1 MKALKSQLA
10 KDVLADPRAKD
21 QLRSYLARR
30 TAAATTVTVA
40 GEAGPETLIEL
51 RTEGRVL
58 RLRPVAVPKAA

>member
-30 TAAATTVTVA
+30 TAAATAA
-40 GEAGPETLIEL
+40 GDAGPETLIEL

>member
-30 TAAATTVTVA
+30 TAAANTP
-40 GEAGPETLIEL
+40 GEAAAGNEPLIEL
-51 RTEGRVL
+51 RADGRVL
-58 RLRPVAVPKAA
+58 RLRPVTVPKAA

>member
-30 TAAATTVTVA
+30 TAAANA
-40 GEAGPETLIEL
+40 PGEAPAGDTLIEL
-51 RTEGRVL
+51 RSAGRVL
-58 RLRPVAVPKAA
+58 RLRPVTVPKAA